1 MATTGALVL
10 AGSVMLSWVAIFNH
24 APLVF
29 ADSLGYAT
37 APLRGEV
44 PGFFSIF
51 YSVLILPFHQGVTL
65 WPVVFVQGAILAHLL
80 CLTTR
85 CVSDGRIT
93 KPDIL
98 LIIAGLCVFS
108 SLPWITGQILPD
120 VLSPVLLLGMF
131 LVAFCRDQ
139 LRQGELLYVCAL
151 MAVGIA
157 AHFSHVPIAFGLIL
171 LCMGMKPIF
180 APNQIGIWHWA
191 TLLLMPF
198 IVAVCSMLA
207 VTWVDSR
214 GIGFARNSN
223 VFLLAK
229 WVDEGPALS
238 YLTRACPTA
247 RYALCAHVEELKGLT
262 HDDLKWG
269 WNSPFK
275 KVGTFDEL
283 EPEARRIVRATL
295 LAHPFEILQRAA
307 VDAGR
312 QFFRFQAGD
321 GLSQDFARLVAGHLA
336 PVFGPGI
343 EKSLIE
349 SKQGQGRLPIAEA
362 RQFHTAG
369 LIFAAGIC
377 FWSMKARRRA
387 LPRKLVTLC
396 VFVVLGI
403 IWNAIVTGA
412 LSGPYDRYLARVIW
426 LVCFAAFIAFFYVAR
441 VREPGGPGNSPNHPI
456 GPDCHLSPLNRKGT
470 NENKA
475 LARQTFPTAIRAK
488 AFLALATLADV
499 LRRLCRRLRMLLSVP
514 MKRGA

>member
-1 MATTGALVL
+1 MVTTGAVVL
-10 AGSVMLSWVAIFNH
+10 AGSVMLSWVALFNH

-37 APLRGEV
+37 APLRGEI
-44 PGFFSIF
+44 PGLFSIF
-51 YSVLILPFHQGVTL
+51 YSVLILPLHQGVTL

-80 CLTTR
+80 YLTTR
-85 CVSDGRIT
+85 CVSDGSIS
-93 KPDIL
+93 KPEIL

-131 LVAFCRDQ
+131 LLAFCGDQ
-139 LRQGELLYVCAL
+139 LRRGELLYVGAL
-151 MAVGIA
+151 TTAGIA
-157 AHFSHVPIAFGLIL
+157 AHLSHVPIAFGLIL
-171 LCMGMKPIF
+171 LCMGLKPIF
-180 APNQIGIWHWA
+180 APNQIGIFRWA
-191 TLLLMPF
+191 ALLLIPF
-198 IVAVCSMLA
+198 VVAVCSMLA

-229 WVDEGPALS
+229 WVDEGPALT

-247 RYALCAHVEELKGLT
+247 GYALCAHVEELKGLT

-283 EPEARRIVRATL
+283 EPEARRIVWATL
-295 LAHPFEILQRAA
+295 VAHPFEILQRAM

-312 QFFRFQAGD
+312 QLLRFQAGD
-321 GLSQDFARLVAGHLA
+321 GLSRDFARMVAGHLA

-362 RQFHTAG
+362 RQLHIAG

-377 FWSMKARRRA
+377 SWTIKTRRQG
-387 LPRKLVTLC
+387 LPRTLIALW
-396 VFVVLGI
+396 VFVLLGI
-403 IWNAIVTGA
+403 VWNAIVTGA

-426 LVCFAAFIAFFYVAR
+426 LVCFAALIALCSVAR
-441 VREPGGPGNSPNHPI
+441 VRQPRQNS
-456 GPDCHLSPLNRKGT
+456 RKLT
-470 NENKA
+470 
-475 LARQTFPTAIRAK
+475 
-488 AFLALATLADV
+488 
-499 LRRLCRRLRMLLSVP
+499 
-514 MKRGA
+514 

>member
-1 MATTGALVL
+1 MTLPDSTLGPEHAGRSTNGANRSANQVRLNSRGPVSGDGDYGRACPGWFCNAVVGRIIQPCSIGVRRQPGLCHGPIARRGSRPLQHLLQRPNLAFASRRHSL
-10 AGSVMLSWVAIFNH
+10 AGCVRPGSDAGASVVPDHALRFGWQHQQTGDLADHCWLVRLFKLAMDYRSDTAGCVVAGRFCW
-24 APLVF
+24 AC
-29 ADSLGYAT
+29 S
-37 APLRGEV
+37 
-44 PGFFSIF
+44 FSRSAVIN
-51 YSVLILPFHQGVTL
+51 SAKG
-65 WPVVFVQGAILAHLL
+65 
-80 CLTTR
+80 
-85 CVSDGRIT
+85 S
-93 KPDIL
+93 
-98 LIIAGLCVFS
+98 FS
-108 SLPWITGQILPD
+108 TS
-120 VLSPVLLLGMF
+120 
-131 LVAFCRDQ
+131 
-139 LRQGELLYVCAL
+139 CAL
-151 MAVGIA
+151 MTVGIA

-180 APNQIGIWHWA
+180 APNQIGIWQWA
-191 TLLLMPF
+191 ALLLMPF

-229 WVDEGPALS
+229 WVDEGPALT

-247 RYALCAHVEELKGLT
+247 GYALCAHVEELKGLT

-275 KVGTFDEL
+275 KVGTFDDL
-283 EPEARRIVRATL
+283 EPEARKIVWATL
-295 LAHPFEILQRAA
+295 LAHPFEILQRAT

-312 QFFRFQAGD
+312 QLFRFQAGD

-336 PVFGPGI
+336 PVFGPGV

-362 RQFHTAG
+362 RQLHIAG

-377 FWSMKARRRA
+377 FWSIKARRQE

-441 VREPGGPGNSPNHPI
+441 VRQPGRIPPNSLNHPS
-456 GPDCHLSPLNRKGT
+456 GLTVTS
-470 NENKA
+470 
-475 LARQTFPTAIRAK
+475 ARQSRPP
-488 AFLALATLADV
+488 
-499 LRRLCRRLRMLLSVP
+499 S
-514 MKRGA
+514 